1 MIVMM
6 IMIMIM
12 IMAIIMIVITTVVEK
27 GCDLLGLLAEL
38 ADGLKHGQHLATSS
52 ANGALV
58 RVGHVSH
65 HIHSLGLRQGQLW
78 GQAQGLVPLPDAC
91 TDGLQHPALGL
102 HRGQHN
108 FDAFVKNG
116 GRLLF
121 CLSYFKKLKDQN
133 TRQTG

>member
-1 MIVMM
+1 
-6 IMIMIM
+6 MIM
-12 IMAIIMIVITTVVEK
+12 IMAVVMIIITTVIEK

-38 ADGLKHGQHLATSS
+38 ADGLKHGQHLAASS

-58 RVGHVSH
+58 RVGHVSY
-65 HIHSLGLRQGQLW
+65 HIHSLRLRQGQLW
-78 GQAQGLVPLPDAC
+78 GQAQGLVPLSDAC

-108 FDAFVKNG
+108 YDACLKKR

-121 CLSYFKKLKDQN
+121 CLSYFKKLKYQN
-133 TRQTG
+133 TRKTG